1 MEWKNKRIYYRKKY
15 NLKIAI
21 NFRINKNKKMN
32 ITHDVCYFVTIN
44 YLFQKS
50 IIKKNRINYKIKK

>member
-1 MEWKNKRIYYRKKY
+1 MEKYGMEKQENLLSEKY

-21 NFRINKNKKMN
+21 NFRINKDKKMN
-32 ITHDVCYFVTIN
+32 
-44 YLFQKS
+44 